1 MTTPSLSPSP
11 ATNVSSMD
19 GPRDWLLSVP
29 RRLHGRGLT
38 LGALL
43 LMTAAL
49 IAGLT
54 VFGGGTV
61 QADSVPGEVINLR
74 LSSDALGEL
83 TITWDAPSDAPADY
97 RVVWAR
103 DDLSYLSWDASD
115 ETHRGSSYPDGADT
129 SLTLSGLTGGET
141 YKVRMRSRYSPGT
154 SDGWSGPW
162 SDTEIQRVRSDPPQA
177 PGALGV
183 GVVDHDGV
191 SLSWSAPTH
200 DVLTGY
206 RVLRGAGAAS
216 LDTLAELGVDARSYT
231 DTATDGATTYHYVI
245 VALSQDGDSPRSSAV
260 TATTPPRTPV
270 TPVIAGAPAA
280 PTGLT
285 GALDGNGGVT
295 LSWTDPYDS
304 AITGYRVLR
313 GADARSLVVIAEDT
327 GSAAV
332 SYTDAAPAANATHV
346 YAVQARNAAGLSQIS
361 ATFSATTLNPPFGL
375 GADAGAFDVALS
387 WRTPDGDGI
396 TGYQVRRGD
405 SADEMTV
412 IADDTGNTD
421 TSYTDAPVTP
431 ETTYYYAVRA
441 RSAQGLS
448 PGSPAHMVTT
458 PALSQS
464 TGSVMVSNLG
474 QPSSARYTVISPNHH
489 YAQSFCTGSV
499 ATTLDKVRLYTIS
512 KSTDPNAQFY
522 GDPAPV
528 VTIRSTDA
536 WGKPGAVLH
545 TLTNPVIDGSKDTA
559 EDFTSSGFELAANT
573 TYSVAIYRPS
583 DSGHFAFVDT
593 ESTLEETEPQLG
605 WTIGDQYMYLW
616 DAGEGWT
623 DTDRQGYIMKMAVYA
638 SGGLP
643 SVSTPAFTD
652 CGDNISSYQFS
663 VDENSAE
670 NTVVG
675 VAAAGDA
682 DGDSL
687 TYSVS
692 GTGAAEFNNV
702 FDFDTATGEITVKAG
717 ANIDYES
724 SVKSYS
730 VTVSVTDG
738 EDASGAAESPP
749 TIDATTSV
757 SIEVINIDDPGTITF
772 STTAPR
778 VGSMLTASISDQDG
792 TPMLTN
798 AQWSRAPRAD
808 ALFIDIDGAN
818 HHSAHRDES
827 DYTPTAADQGK
838 YLRVTLS
845 YVEDTCHEVSSF
857 DDRCRR
863 KATKTLTT
871 LVANEEGLIVQSQ
884 QVNNNNPA
892 TGTVLITGTPRLGW
906 TLETHGRRIADAEG
920 RRGALYFQW
929 IRLDPVTEVEQ
940 NVSNPEAP
948 GVWWSYVVQ
957 EADVGK
963 DIKVRVSFTDNAGN
977 AESVTSDAVAGP
989 YPLTATTH
997 DAPGSHDGSAAF
1009 SFELWFSEA
1018 PAVGFAT
1025 VRDHAFTVTGGSV
1038 DNVRRLA
1045 PGNNARWEI
1054 TVTPDSEAD
1063 VTLALNSTTTK
1074 CSAEGA
1080 ICNVD
1085 GVKLSGV
1092 LELVVPG
1099 PSSNSAATGAP
1110 TISGTARVGESLT
1123 ASTSDIA
1130 DADGLANASFTYQWL
1145 ADDLDIS
1152 GATGSSYTVVT
1163 ADAGKVIKV
1172 TVSFTDDAGNEES
1185 VTSAATATVTQSP
1198 LTASTHD
1205 VPESHDGATAF
1216 TFELRFSEE
1225 PGGGFSATTLRDQAL
1240 TVSGGTIT
1248 NVHQLEP
1255 GKKLKW
1261 EITLQPSGN
1270 EEVTVILLPTIDCA
1284 DQDAIC
1290 TGDGRG
1296 LSVGQAILVQGPQNS
1311 AATGAPTINGTAQ
1324 VGETLTASTSGISD
1338 ADGLTNAS
1346 FTYQWL
1352 ADDTDISSATS
1363 SSYTLVAA
1371 DQGKV
1376 IKVTVSF
1383 TDDAGNAETLTSA
1396 ATTAVALAGGTSNSL
1411 ERSDQEAVEE
1421 NSAAT
1426 GAPTISGTAQ
1436 GGEILTASTSDIADA
1451 DGLTNAS
1458 FTYQWLADDTAIS
1471 GATGSSYTVA
1481 AGDAGKA
1488 ITVTVSFTDDDGN
1501 AETLTSAATAAVTQP
1516 PMTAAFHDG
1525 PSSHDGS
1532 AAFTFELRFSE
1543 DIEGL
1548 SYTTLQDHAFTV
1560 TGGSLSNVRRQEPGK
1575 NARWEIT
1582 VQPDSDA
1589 DVTTALNTTTDCSA
1603 EGAICTSDG
1612 RMLSGGLE
1620 LVVPGPP
1627 SNSAATGVPT
1637 IGGTAQVGETLAAS
1651 TSGIS
1656 DADGLANAT
1665 FTYQWMS
1672 DDTEISGATG
1682 SSHTL
1687 AEADAGKAIKV
1698 RVSFTD
1704 DAGNAEN
1711 LTSEATTA
1719 VARPPLTATIHDKP
1733 SSHDGNGAFT
1743 FELRFSENIAGL
1755 SYTTLQEHALT
1766 VTGGTLPKVGRLEP
1780 GKNVR
1785 WEITVQ
1791 PSSDAGV
1798 TIVLPI
1804 TTDCAA
1810 QGAICTSDSRK
1821 LSSRVEVTVSGP
1833 GG

>member
-1 MTTPSLSPSP
+1 MKMSIVG
-11 ATNVSSMD
+11 NRV
-19 GPRDWLLSVP
+19 R
-29 RRLHGRGLT
+29 
-38 LGALL
+38 
-43 LMTAAL
+43 
-49 IAGLT
+49 IAVL
-54 VFGGGTV
+54 
-61 QADSVPGEVINLR
+61 
-74 LSSDALGEL
+74 
-83 TITWDAPSDAPADY
+83 
-97 RVVWAR
+97 
-103 DDLSYLSWDASD
+103 
-115 ETHRGSSYPDGADT
+115 
-129 SLTLSGLTGGET
+129 LTLS
-141 YKVRMRSRYSPGT
+141 M
-154 SDGWSGPW
+154 
-162 SDTEIQRVRSDPPQA
+162 
-177 PGALGV
+177 
-183 GVVDHDGV
+183 VVLLMLV
-191 SLSWSAPTH
+191 TT
-200 DVLTGY
+200 DVTP
-206 RVLRGAGAAS
+206 AGA
-216 LDTLAELGVDARSYT
+216 
-231 DTATDGATTYHYVI
+231 
-245 VALSQDGDSPRSSAV
+245 
-260 TATTPPRTPV
+260 
-270 TPVIAGAPAA
+270 
-280 PTGLT
+280 
-285 GALDGNGGVT
+285 
-295 LSWTDPYDS
+295 
-304 AITGYRVLR
+304 
-313 GADARSLVVIAEDT
+313 
-327 GSAAV
+327 
-332 SYTDAAPAANATHV
+332 
-346 YAVQARNAAGLSQIS
+346 
-361 ATFSATTLNPPFGL
+361 
-375 GADAGAFDVALS
+375 
-387 WRTPDGDGI
+387 
-396 TGYQVRRGD
+396 
-405 SADEMTV
+405 
-412 IADDTGNTD
+412 
-421 TSYTDAPVTP
+421 
-431 ETTYYYAVRA
+431 
-441 RSAQGLS
+441 
-448 PGSPAHMVTT
+448 
-458 PALSQS
+458 QS
-464 TGSVMVSNLG
+464 TTTVRVSNLD
-474 QPSSARYTVISPNHH
+474 QPASARHTTIGDEQH
-489 YAQSFCTGSV
+489 YAQSFCTGS
-499 ATTLDKVRLYTIS
+499 AAATLDKVRLYTLS
-512 KSTDPNAQFY
+512 NETDPNDMFY
-522 GDPAPV
+522 RYDPAPV

-536 WGKPGAVLH
+536 WGKPGEVLH
-545 TLTNPVIDGSKDTA
+545 TLTTPVIDDSRDTA
-559 EDFTSSGFELAANT
+559 EDFTSSGYELAANT
-573 TYSVAIYRPS
+573 TYAVVIYGPS
-583 DSGHFAFVDT
+583 GTGHIGFLPTTSSSEDT
-593 ESTLEETEPQLG
+593 ETQLG
-605 WTIGDQYMYLW
+605 WAIGDQYMYY
-616 DAGEGWT
+616 AGFGWT
-623 DTDRQGYIMKMAVYA
+623 DDNHEGLAMKMAIYA
-638 SGGLP
+638 SGALP
-643 SVSTPAFTD
+643 SISTPAFTD
-652 CGDNISSYQFS
+652 CGDTISSYQFS

-724 SVKSYS
+724 SDKSYS

-738 EDASGAAESPP
+738 EDASGDAESPP
-749 TIDATTSV
+749 TIDATVSV
-757 SIEVINIDDPGTITF
+757 TINVNNVDDPGTITF

-818 HHSAHRDES
+818 HYSAHRDES

-863 KATKTLTT
+863 EAEKAFDTV
-871 LVANEEGLIVQSQ
+871 VANEEGLIVQSQ
-884 QVNNNNPA
+884 VVNNNNPA

-906 TLETHGRRIADAEG
+906 TLETHGRGIADAEG

-940 NVSNPEAP
+940 NVSNPERP

-1085 GVKLSGV
+1085 GVKLSGG

-1110 TISGTARVGESLT
+1110 TIGGTARVGETLT

-1248 NVHQLEP
+1248 NVRQLET

-1284 DQDAIC
+1284 DQGAIC

-1296 LSVGQAILVQGPQNS
+1296 LSVGQAILVQGPANS
-1311 AATGAPTINGTAQ
+1311 AASGAPTINGTAQ
-1324 VGETLTASTSGISD
+1324 VGEILTASTSSIAD
-1338 ADGLTNAS
+1338 ADGLTNAT

-1352 ADDTDISSATS
+1352 ADDADISGATG

-1371 DQGKV
+1371 DEGKV

-1411 ERSDQEAVEE
+1411 ERSNQEAVEE

-1426 GAPTISGTAQ
+1426 GAPTIGGTAQ
-1436 GGEILTASTSDIADA
+1436 VGETLTASTSGIADSDGVANASFTYQWLADDADISGATGSSYTLVAADQGKAIKVTVSFTDDAGNAETLTSAATAAVAAPPLTATTHDVPESHDGSTAFIFELRFSEAPADSFSYTTVRDHAFTVTDGSVSNVRRLEPGKNVKWEITVTPDSDADVTIAVNATTDCSAEDAICNADGGKLSGGLELVVPGPQENSAATGAPTINGTAQVGETLSASTSGISDA
-1451 DGLTNAS
+1451 DGLVNAS

-1471 GATGSSYTVA
+1471 GATGSSYTLVA
-1481 AGDAGKA
+1481 ADEGKA
-1488 ITVTVSFTDDDGN
+1488 IKVTVSFTDDAGN
-1501 AETLTSAATAAVTQP
+1501 AETLTSAATSAIAKP
-1516 PMTAAFHDG
+1516 PLTATVHNK

-1532 AAFTFELRFSE
+1532 AAFTFELRLSE
-1543 DIEGL
+1543 NIESF
-1548 SYTTLQDHAFTV
+1548 SYTTLHEHAFTV
-1560 TGGSLSNVRRQEPGK
+1560 TGGTVEK
-1575 NARWEIT
+1575 AR
-1582 VQPDSDA
+1582 
-1589 DVTTALNTTTDCSA
+1589 
-1603 EGAICTSDG
+1603 
-1612 RMLSGGLE
+1612 
-1620 LVVPGPP
+1620 
-1627 SNSAATGVPT
+1627 
-1637 IGGTAQVGETLAAS
+1637 
-1651 TSGIS
+1651 
-1656 DADGLANAT
+1656 
-1665 FTYQWMS
+1665 
-1672 DDTEISGATG
+1672 
-1682 SSHTL
+1682 
-1687 AEADAGKAIKV
+1687 
-1698 RVSFTD
+1698 
-1704 DAGNAEN
+1704 
-1711 LTSEATTA
+1711 
-1719 VARPPLTATIHDKP
+1719 
-1733 SSHDGNGAFT
+1733 
-1743 FELRFSENIAGL
+1743 
-1755 SYTTLQEHALT
+1755 
-1766 VTGGTLPKVGRLEP
+1766 RLEA

-1785 WEITVQ
+1785 WEITIT
-1791 PSSDAGV
+1791 PSSNRRCDH
-1798 TIVLPI
+1798 
-1804 TTDCAA
+1804 
-1810 QGAICTSDSRK
+1810 
-1821 LSSRVEVTVSGP
+1821 RVAHHHGLLRP
-1833 GG
+1833 GSHLHK

>member
-1 MTTPSLSPSP
+1 MVISTQQLFSKPWSMLTAASLILLILATVLSLDGQP
-11 ATNVSSMD
+11 AVQAQDDQGAIGNLSVSSPD
-19 GPRDWLLSVP
+19 PGQLV
-29 RRLHGRGLT
+29 
-38 LGALL
+38 
-43 LMTAAL
+43 AAW
-49 IAGLT
+49 
-54 VFGGGTV
+54 
-61 QADSVPGEVINLR
+61 S
-74 LSSDALGEL
+74 
-83 TITWDAPSDAPADY
+83 APSETPTDY
-97 RVVWAR
+97 RVRWAPTGQ
-103 DDLSYLSWDASD
+103 DYLSYSEDNTS
-115 ETHRGSSYPDGADT
+115 ERGSAYPEALN
-129 SLTLSGLTGGET
+129 LTVDNLPAGVG
-141 YKVRMRSRYSPGT
+141 YKVQVRARYYQGQHQDSP
-154 SDGWSGPW
+154 WSGPW
-162 SDTEIQRVRSDPPQA
+162 SGEITVTVSSPPEPPPEPPPPTPEPPTPTPEPPPATDEVTSLALSSDTAGQLAITWTEPSEQATDYRISWAPADEDYLSYSEENTSRRGNSYPAGDTTSLTLTGLPGAVNYKLIMRARYHDEQTNEDSSGPWTGEVTQRVKNNPPEA
-177 PGALGV
+177 PTGLSASEVSHSGV
-183 GVVDHDGV
+183 T
-191 SLSWSAPTH
+191 LSWTAPDH
-200 DVLTGY
+200 SSITGY

-346 YAVQARNAAGLSQIS
+346 YAVQARNAAGLSQLS

-441 RSAQGLS
+441 RSDQGLG
-448 PGSPAHMVTT
+448 PVSPAHLVTT
-458 PALSQS
+458 PAIAQSTALSQS
-464 TGSVMVSNLG
+464 TSSVRVSNLG
-474 QPSSARYTVISPNHH
+474 QPSSARYSIISPNHH

-512 KSTDPNAQFY
+512 KSTDPNAMFY
-522 GDPAPV
+522 DGDPAPV
-528 VTIRSTDA
+528 ATIRSTDA

-559 EDFTSSGFELAANT
+559 EDFTSSGFELAADT
-573 TYSVAIYRPS
+573 TYSVAIYQPS

-593 ESTLEETEPQLG
+593 ESTLEHTETQLG
-605 WTIGDQYMYLW
+605 WTIGNQYMYLW
-616 DAGEGWT
+616 NAGVGWT
-623 DTDRQGYIMKMAVYA
+623 DTQRQGYIMKMAVYA

-643 SVSTPAFTD
+643 SVSAPAFTD
-652 CGDNISSYQFS
+652 CGNARSSYQFS
-663 VDENSAE
+663 VDENAPE
-670 NTVVG
+670 GAVVG

-702 FDFDTATGEITVKAG
+702 FNFDTATGEITVKSG

-724 SVKSYS
+724 SHKSYS

-749 TIDATTSV
+749 TTDASV
-757 SIEVINIDDPGTITF
+757 SVRIEVIDVDDPGIITL

-792 TPMLTN
+792 SPLLTK
-798 AQWSRAPRAD
+798 AQWSRSPRAD
-808 ALFIDIDGAN
+808 VMFIDIDGAN
-818 HHSAHRDES
+818 HYTPNRGES
-827 DYTPTAADQGK
+827 NYTPTAADESK
-838 YLRVTLS
+838 YLKVTLT

-857 DDRCRR
+857 DDRCRSE
-863 KATKTLTT
+863 AEFTFDTLM
-871 LVANEEGLIVQSQ
+871 ANEEGLIVQR
-884 QVNNNNPA
+884 QVVNSPA
-892 TGTVLITGTPRLGW
+892 TGTVRITGTPRLGW
-906 TLETHGRRIADAEG
+906 TLETHGRGIADAEG

-963 DIKVRVSFTDNAGN
+963 AIKVRVSFTDNAGN

-1025 VRDHAFTVTGGSV
+1025 VRDHAFTVTEGSV

-1054 TVTPDSEAD
+1054 TVTPSSEAD
-1063 VTLALNSTTTK
+1063 VTLELNATTT

-1110 TISGTARVGESLT
+1110 TIGGTARVGESLT
-1123 ASTSDIA
+1123 ASTSGIS
-1130 DADGLANASFTYQWL
+1130 DADGLADVTFTYQWL

-1185 VTSAATATVTQSP
+1185 VTSAATAVVTQPP

-1248 NVHQLEP
+1248 NVRQLET
-1255 GKKLKW
+1255 GKNLKW

-1284 DQDAIC
+1284 DHGAIC

-1296 LSVGQAILVQGPQNS
+1296 LSVGQAILVLGPPNS
-1311 AATGAPTINGTAQ
+1311 AASGAPAINGTAQ
-1324 VGETLTASTSGISD
+1324 VGEILTASTSGISD

-1352 ADDTDISSATS
+1352 ADDTDISSATG
-1363 SSYTLVAA
+1363 SSYTVAA
-1371 DQGKV
+1371 TDEGKV

-1396 ATTAVALAGGTSNSL
+1396 ATTAVA
-1411 ERSDQEAVEE
+1411 
-1421 NSAAT
+1421 
-1426 GAPTISGTAQ
+1426 P
-1436 GGEILTASTSDIADA
+1436 
-1451 DGLTNAS
+1451 
-1458 FTYQWLADDTAIS
+1458 
-1471 GATGSSYTVA
+1471 
-1481 AGDAGKA
+1481 
-1488 ITVTVSFTDDDGN
+1488 
-1501 AETLTSAATAAVTQP
+1501 
-1516 PMTAAFHDG
+1516 
-1525 PSSHDGS
+1525 
-1532 AAFTFELRFSE
+1532 
-1543 DIEGL
+1543 
-1548 SYTTLQDHAFTV
+1548 
-1560 TGGSLSNVRRQEPGK
+1560 TGG
-1575 NARWEIT
+1575 
-1582 VQPDSDA
+1582 
-1589 DVTTALNTTTDCSA
+1589 
-1603 EGAICTSDG
+1603 
-1612 RMLSGGLE
+1612 
-1620 LVVPGPP
+1620 
-1627 SNSAATGVPT
+1627 
-1637 IGGTAQVGETLAAS
+1637 
-1651 TSGIS
+1651 
-1656 DADGLANAT
+1656 
-1665 FTYQWMS
+1665 
-1672 DDTEISGATG
+1672 
-1682 SSHTL
+1682 
-1687 AEADAGKAIKV
+1687 
-1698 RVSFTD
+1698 
-1704 DAGNAEN
+1704 
-1711 LTSEATTA
+1711 
-1719 VARPPLTATIHDKP
+1719 
-1733 SSHDGNGAFT
+1733 
-1743 FELRFSENIAGL
+1743 
-1755 SYTTLQEHALT
+1755 
-1766 VTGGTLPKVGRLEP
+1766 
-1780 GKNVR
+1780 
-1785 WEITVQ
+1785 
-1791 PSSDAGV
+1791 
-1798 TIVLPI
+1798 
-1804 TTDCAA
+1804 
-1810 QGAICTSDSRK
+1810 
-1821 LSSRVEVTVSGP
+1821 
-1833 GG
+1833 

>member
-1 MTTPSLSPSP
+1 M
-11 ATNVSSMD
+11 
-19 GPRDWLLSVP
+19 SVVAN
-29 RRLHGRGLT
+29 RVHM
-38 LGALL
+38 GALL
-43 LMTAAL
+43 
-49 IAGLT
+49 
-54 VFGGGTV
+54 
-61 QADSVPGEVINLR
+61 
-74 LSSDALGEL
+74 
-83 TITWDAPSDAPADY
+83 
-97 RVVWAR
+97 
-103 DDLSYLSWDASD
+103 
-115 ETHRGSSYPDGADT
+115 
-129 SLTLSGLTGGET
+129 TLS
-141 YKVRMRSRYSPGT
+141 
-154 SDGWSGPW
+154 
-162 SDTEIQRVRSDPPQA
+162 
-177 PGALGV
+177 
-183 GVVDHDGV
+183 
-191 SLSWSAPTH
+191 
-200 DVLTGY
+200 
-206 RVLRGAGAAS
+206 
-216 LDTLAELGVDARSYT
+216 
-231 DTATDGATTYHYVI
+231 
-245 VALSQDGDSPRSSAV
+245 
-260 TATTPPRTPV
+260 
-270 TPVIAGAPAA
+270 
-280 PTGLT
+280 
-285 GALDGNGGVT
+285 
-295 LSWTDPYDS
+295 
-304 AITGYRVLR
+304 
-313 GADARSLVVIAEDT
+313 VVIALML
-327 GSAAV
+327 V
-332 SYTDAAPAANATHV
+332 MTH
-346 YAVQARNAAGLSQIS
+346 AI
-361 ATFSATTLNPPFGL
+361 
-375 GADAGAFDVALS
+375 
-387 WRTPDGDGI
+387 
-396 TGYQVRRGD
+396 
-405 SADEMTV
+405 
-412 IADDTGNTD
+412 
-421 TSYTDAPVTP
+421 
-431 ETTYYYAVRA
+431 
-441 RSAQGLS
+441 
-448 PGSPAHMVTT
+448 

-464 TGSVMVSNLG
+464 TSTVMVSNLG

-512 KSTDPNAQFY
+512 KSTDPNAMFYY

-528 VTIRSTDA
+528 VTIRSADA

-573 TYSVAIYRPS
+573 TYSVAIYQPS

-623 DTDRQGYIMKMAVYA
+623 DTQRQGYIMKMAVYA

-643 SVSTPAFTD
+643 SVSTPAFTGCD
-652 CGDNISSYQFS
+652 GTISSYQFS
-663 VDENSAE
+663 VDENSTE

-682 DGDSL
+682 DGDSM

-692 GTGAAEFNNV
+692 GTGAAKFNNV
-702 FDFDTATGEITVKAG
+702 FDFDTATGEITVKSG

-749 TIDATTSV
+749 TIDATVSV
-757 SIEVINIDDPGTITF
+757 RINVNNVDDPGTITF

-778 VGSMLTASISDQDG
+778 VGGALTATVSDQDG

-818 HHSAHRDES
+818 HHAPHRAES

-838 YLRVTLS
+838 YLKVTLS

-863 KATKTLTT
+863 EAEQEFAT

-884 QVNNNNPA
+884 RVNNNNPA
-892 TGTVLITGTPRLGW
+892 TGTVRITGTPRLGW
-906 TLETHGRRIADAEG
+906 TLETHGRGIADAEG

-940 NVSNPEAP
+940 NVSNPEGP

-1018 PAVGFAT
+1018 PPVGFAT
-1025 VRDHAFTVTGGSV
+1025 VRDHAFTVTGGSM
-1038 DNVRRLA
+1038 DNVRRLV

-1054 TVTPDSEAD
+1054 TVTPSSEAA
-1063 VTLALNSTTTK
+1063 VTLALNATTN

-1085 GVKLSGV
+1085 GVKLSGG
-1092 LELVVPG
+1092 LELVVPWT
-1099 PSSNSAATGAP
+1099 SSPLSPATGAP
-1110 TISGTARVGESLT
+1110 TINGTARVGESLT

-1185 VTSAATATVTQSP
+1185 VTSAATAVVTQSP

-1248 NVHQLEP
+1248 NVRQLET
-1255 GKKLKW
+1255 GKNLKW

-1284 DQDAIC
+1284 DQGAIC

-1296 LSVGQAILVQGPQNS
+1296 LSVGQAILVLGPQNS
-1311 AATGAPTINGTAQ
+1311 AASGAPTINGTAQ
-1324 VGETLTASTSGISD
+1324 VGETLNASTSGIAD
-1338 ADGLTNAS
+1338 ADGVANAS
-1346 FTYQWL
+1346 FAYQWL
-1352 ADDTDISSATS
+1352 ADDADINGATT
-1363 SSYTLVAA
+1363 SSYT
-1371 DQGKV
+1371 
-1376 IKVTVSF
+1376 
-1383 TDDAGNAETLTSA
+1383 
-1396 ATTAVALAGGTSNSL
+1396 AVA
-1411 ERSDQEAVEE
+1411 
-1421 NSAAT
+1421 
-1426 GAPTISGTAQ
+1426 
-1436 GGEILTASTSDIADA
+1436 
-1451 DGLTNAS
+1451 
-1458 FTYQWLADDTAIS
+1458 
-1471 GATGSSYTVA
+1471 
-1481 AGDAGKA
+1481 
-1488 ITVTVSFTDDDGN
+1488 
-1501 AETLTSAATAAVTQP
+1501 
-1516 PMTAAFHDG
+1516 
-1525 PSSHDGS
+1525 
-1532 AAFTFELRFSE
+1532 
-1543 DIEGL
+1543 
-1548 SYTTLQDHAFTV
+1548 
-1560 TGGSLSNVRRQEPGK
+1560 
-1575 NARWEIT
+1575 
-1582 VQPDSDA
+1582 
-1589 DVTTALNTTTDCSA
+1589 
-1603 EGAICTSDG
+1603 
-1612 RMLSGGLE
+1612 
-1620 LVVPGPP
+1620 
-1627 SNSAATGVPT
+1627 
-1637 IGGTAQVGETLAAS
+1637 
-1651 TSGIS
+1651 
-1656 DADGLANAT
+1656 
-1665 FTYQWMS
+1665 
-1672 DDTEISGATG
+1672 
-1682 SSHTL
+1682 
-1687 AEADAGKAIKV
+1687 ADAGKAIKV

-1704 DAGNAEN
+1704 DAGNEESVTSAATAAVIAAN
-1711 LTSEATTA
+1711 TSATGAPTINGTAQVGQTLTASTSGISDSDGLANASFTYQWLADDADINGATTSSYTVVAADAGKTIKVQVSFTDDDGNEESVTSAATA
-1719 VARPPLTATIHDKP
+1719 VTQPPLTATIHDEP
-1733 SSHDGNGAFT
+1733 SSHDGSAEFT
-1743 FELRFSENIAGL
+1743 FELRFSEAPTDSF
-1755 SYTTLQEHALT
+1755 SYTKVRDHAFTVTEGSVSNVRRLEPGKNVKWEITVTPDSDADVTIAVNATTDCSVEGAICTDDGGKLSGGLEMVVPGPQENSAATGAPTISGTAQVGQTLIASTSGIADADGVANATFTYQWLADDADISDGTGSSYTLVAADEGKVITVTVSFTDDADNDESLTSAATTAVAKPPLTAAVHDKPSSHDGSTAFTFELRLSEAPVDTFSYVTLHLHALT
-1766 VTGGTLPKVGRLEP
+1766 VTGGTVDKARRVES

-1785 WEITVQ
+1785 WEITVT
-1791 PSSDAGV
+1791 PDSGSDV

-1804 TTDCAA
+1804 TSDCTA
-1810 QGAICTSDSRK
+1810 QGAICTGDGRK
-1821 LSSRVEVTVSGP
+1821 LSEPLELTVSGP